1 MAEPNAAATGD
12 TDTDPIVS
20 RSRLLTA
27 IAAVDSRALEET
39 IVSIPEELHLQLE
52 SELRA
57 AKAVVES
64 LAKQSALE
72 AELEKAKAKGV
83 ELQGALDAES
93 ARLKQVE
100 TAAGGS
106 AAQASAVQAQLKS
119 DLRAARGQ
127 DVPHDHEVKA
137 IAQETRINELQ
148 ASVASLQTQLRQSEM
163 KGQQQLLELANAK
176 EAVGPTLKAMK
187 HVEEELEHTKR
198 LLKTSDASNAQLTT
212 QLAALQQRAS
222 GIAIGETRPFKPP
235 RPGVSSSSA
244 ASPSKGAP
252 RVAEDGGEGGEGVAA
267 GEGDGVPTDAAA
279 PQFDAAETEAEEPLP
294 GSLDECQK
302 DLRHERARL
311 RMLRSENLALRD
323 EMETQLE
330 RQRRG
335 ADRGLRE
342 MQTEF
347 ARLHRNAAE
356 MREAVNAAE
365 SRSQGEANFRRRAE
379 QGWLKAQEEL
389 EKTQSELQNSRVQCG
404 ELEGRLKAAEQLSAD
419 LIAARK
425 TINALQGK
433 AAADEA
439 RLQELMDSQRLNSQH
454 VAVAMGHAQQH
465 AASEYE
471 RLQAEHE
478 QRHQHTASQANWWRQ
493 RAEKSHN
500 RCAASAAALAAAR
513 SSLESLLSRL
523 VSATSMA
530 DLADQS
536 RLLFEVKAALIDI
549 EERLRRPD
557 SAGGAPPDGAGRGG
571 GKPTKKGNQA
581 VGPGAGAGGAGAG
594 GGGGGGLGGGGFGAG
609 GGAGAGGLCSFSP
622 FGGGFPS
629 AGGFPPPL
637 PGIGQPFSQALGYG
651 GGGFGGG
658 GFGGIPG
665 LGGAFGGFGGAGG
678 GFDPSKLQQ
687 PAPAPPQAGGAAGK
701 GGKGGKDGGA
711 AGEAKV
717 GVAPK
722 TRIPPPGTTAA
733 VGRQG
738 APSRRPTAGGGD
750 QKQQSGKGGPPA
762 AEGGGA
768 PVTGGGG
775 APPPY
780 PLPLPGFGPGGVGG
794 PPPPEPLSELD
805 QLHQAGDRKFGKG
818 NSKLPGGRPAV
829 RTGASRAGGPRPAAE
844 RGVSFQQ

>member
-39 IVSIPEELHLQLE
+39 IASIPEELHLQLE

-379 QGWLKAQEEL
+379 QGPARRRR
-389 EKTQSELQNSRVQCG
+389 SSR
-404 ELEGRLKAAEQLSAD
+404 RRSPSS
-419 LIAARK
+419 R
-425 TINALQGK
+425 T
-433 AAADEA
+433 
-439 RLQELMDSQRLNSQH
+439 
-454 VAVAMGHAQQH
+454 HASS
-465 AASEYE
+465 AAS
-471 RLQAEHE
+471 
-478 QRHQHTASQANWWRQ
+478 
-493 RAEKSHN
+493 
-500 RCAASAAALAAAR
+500 
-513 SSLESLLSRL
+513 SR
-523 VSATSMA
+523 
-530 DLADQS
+530 D
-536 RLLFEVKAALIDI
+536 
-549 EERLRRPD
+549 
-557 SAGGAPPDGAGRGG
+557 
-571 GKPTKKGNQA
+571 
-581 VGPGAGAGGAGAG
+581 
-594 GGGGGGLGGGGFGAG
+594 
-609 GGAGAGGLCSFSP
+609 
-622 FGGGFPS
+622 
-629 AGGFPPPL
+629 
-637 PGIGQPFSQALGYG
+637 
-651 GGGFGGG
+651 
-658 GFGGIPG
+658 
-665 LGGAFGGFGGAGG
+665 
-678 GFDPSKLQQ
+678 
-687 PAPAPPQAGGAAGK
+687 
-701 GGKGGKDGGA
+701 
-711 AGEAKV
+711 
-717 GVAPK
+717 
-722 TRIPPPGTTAA
+722 
-733 VGRQG
+733 
-738 APSRRPTAGGGD
+738 
-750 QKQQSGKGGPPA
+750 
-762 AEGGGA
+762 
-768 PVTGGGG
+768 
-775 APPPY
+775 
-780 PLPLPGFGPGGVGG
+780 
-794 PPPPEPLSELD
+794 
-805 QLHQAGDRKFGKG
+805 
-818 NSKLPGGRPAV
+818 
-829 RTGASRAGGPRPAAE
+829 ASRPP
-844 RGVSFQQ
+844 SS